1 MKPGTDRERFVSGQ
15 MWKDMMIAGS
25 QALGAKKSEVDALNV
40 FPVPDGD
47 TGTNMHLTIQSAAK
61 EAAKTAGEALADVTA
76 AASMGSLM
84 GARGNSGVILSQL
97 MRGIAKGLEG
107 LSTANAQQL
116 AQALQLGVDT
126 AYKAVMKPVEGT
138 ILTVAKEAAR
148 GALNKAKTGATPL
161 DTLKEAYQKGQVA
174 LARTPEL
181 LPVLKQAGVV
191 DAGGKGFLVIISGWI
206 SALEGRPL
214 AENWVADEREN
225 VSSPLTGGI
234 FQLENLEYPYC
245 TEFLV
250 KGEQI
255 PLERIRTDIAD
266 WGDSLLVV
274 GTPEVVKIHIHTK
287 NPGQVLGYALQWGA
301 LHEVAIHN
309 MLAQNE
315 AAAHAA
321 KEEKTPAGSEVQSPE
336 PSAAVTT
343 PEITK
348 EYGVVA
354 VAMGDGIARVFTSL
368 GADQVV
374 VGGQTMNPS
383 TEDLVEA
390 ARKTGARNVYLL
402 PNNGNIILAAGQVQE
417 ILSDRHV
424 YVIPSKSIPQG
435 ISALINFLP
444 EAEPEQNL
452 GAMEGALAR
461 VGSGEVTFAVRDSQ
475 YEGFSIEEGD
485 ILGLVED
492 KLSTTGKEL
501 FQVAKD
507 TLENMHW
514 RDLDLVT
521 IFFGQDVSPE
531 EVKVLEEWL
540 HAENRDVEVEVYPG
554 GQPLYYYI
562 LGVE

>member
-1 MKPGTDRERFVSGQ
+1 MKPGTDWERFVSGQ

-25 QALGAKKSEVDALNV
+25 QALGAKKREVDALNV

-61 EAAKTAGEALADVTA
+61 EAAKTSGETLADVAA

-138 ILTVAKEAAR
+138 ILTVSKETAR
-148 GALNKAKTGATPL
+148 GALNKAKAGATPL

-191 DAGGKGFLVIISGWI
+191 DAGGKGFLVILSGWI
-206 SALEGRPL
+206 GALEGRPL
-214 AENWVADEREN
+214 EENWVLDERE
-225 VSSPLTGGI
+225 SLSDPLNGGI
-234 FQLENLEYPYC
+234 YQLENLEYPYC

-255 PLERIRTDIAD
+255 PLERIKTDIAG
-266 WGDSLLVV
+266 WGDSMLVV

-287 NPGQVLGYALQWGA
+287 NPGQVLEYALQWGA

-315 AAAHAA
+315 AAAHAT
-321 KEEKTPAGSEVQSPE
+321 KEEKKPTGSEEQIQE
-336 PSAAVTT
+336 PVATV

-374 VGGQTMNPS
+374 FGGQTMNPS

-390 ARKTGARNVYLL
+390 VRKTGARNVYLL

-417 ILSDRHV
+417 ILSDRRV
-424 YVIPSKSIPQG
+424 FVIPSKSIPQG

-444 EAEPEQNL
+444 EAEPEENL
-452 GAMEGALAR
+452 SSMEEALAR
-461 VGSGEVTFAVRDSQ
+461 VGSGEVTYAVRDSQ

-485 ILGLVED
+485 ILGLVDD
-492 KLSTTGKEL
+492 KLATTGKEL
-501 FQVAKD
+501 LEVAKD

-514 RDLDLVT
+514 RDFDLVT
-521 IFFGQDVSPE
+521 VFFGQDVSPE

-540 HAENRDVEVEVYPG
+540 RAENRDLEVEVYPG